1 MVQVNLS
8 QYMVDDAIISNS
20 NTDMAISK
28 RPIFPVVGIGAS
40 AGGLAAFE
48 AFFNGTLQLLE
59 PAEPRGHRLPI
70 KAGIP
75 EAGFTVQLFAT
86 DIDSR
91 AIGTARQGLY
101 PAGIAADISPERLA
115 RFFTAEADGSG
126 YRIHKRVRDLLVFS
140 EQNVIKDP
148 PFSKLDMISC
158 RNRLIYLG
166 SA

>member
-1 MVQVNLS
+1 MVEAKWS

-40 AGGLAAFE
+40 GGGLAAFE
-48 AFFNGTLQLLE
+48 AFFNVTLQLLE
-59 PAEPRGHRLPI
+59 PAEPR
-70 KAGIP
+70 
-75 EAGFTVQLFAT
+75 
-86 DIDSR
+86 
-91 AIGTARQGLY
+91 
-101 PAGIAADISPERLA
+101 
-115 RFFTAEADGSG
+115 G

-148 PFSKLDMISC
+148 PFSKLDLISC